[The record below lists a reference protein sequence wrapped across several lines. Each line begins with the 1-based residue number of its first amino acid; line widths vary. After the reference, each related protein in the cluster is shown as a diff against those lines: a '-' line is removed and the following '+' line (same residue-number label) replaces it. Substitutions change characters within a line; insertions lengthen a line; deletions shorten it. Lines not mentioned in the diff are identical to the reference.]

1 MMFYLAID
9 QHSKQLT
16 INLRNEGGDVILRRQ
31 VSTQPERVASF
42 FCSLA
47 DQCAAD
53 GGYVAILEVC
63 GFNDWLLA
71 LLKDP
76 SRGCQQVVLVQP
88 ERRDKRKTDRRDAN
102 QLGEILWVNRHRL
115 LAGKRVQNMRQVL
128 PATDQEA
135 GDRQL
140 TGMRRTLAQRRT
152 RVISKTW
159 RIVHKHNL
167 QHGRPTKGIQTK
179 RARQWLRGLE
189 LPEIDRLQM
198 NQLLCE
204 WDMLEKHLE
213 EVDERISR
221 RHKQNRKAQ
230 LVSTI
235 PGLADYG
242 GLAIASR
249 ACQIDRFP
257 RPASFANFYGLA
269 PGCRNSGN
277 NQQRIGHITK
287 QGSQMVRFLL
297 GQAVLHVLRK
307 DVWMRQWYR
316 QVKRR
321 RGSNVARVAVMRRLV
336 TILWCMLKYD
346 MPYIPGGPEAYRRMR
361 EGVDKLNRELQPA
374 AT

>member
-1 MMFYLAID
+1 MFYLAID

-31 VSTQPERVASF
+31 VSTQPERVRSF
-42 FCSLA
+42 FRSLA
-47 DQCAAD
+47 EQCAAD

-71 LLKDP
+71 LLKVP
-76 SRGCQQVVLVQP
+76 SMGCQQVVLVQP
-88 ERRDKRKTDRRDAN
+88 ERRERQKTDRRDAN

-115 LAGKRVQNMRQVL
+115 LEGKRVQSVKQVL

-140 TGMRRTLAQRRT
+140 TSMRRTLTQRRT
-152 RVISKTW
+152 RVINMTW

-167 QHGRPTKGIQTK
+167 QHGRPTKGIKTK
-179 RARQWLRGLE
+179 RTRQWLRKLE
-189 LPEIDRLQM
+189 LPEIDRLQID
-198 NQLLCE
+198 QLLSE
-204 WDMLEKHLE
+204 WDMLEQHIE
-213 EVDERISR
+213 QVDERIRR
-221 RHKQNRKAQ
+221 RHKQNRKAR

-235 PGLADYG
+235 PGLAHYG

-249 ACQIDRFP
+249 ACDIDRFP
-257 RPASFANFYGLA
+257 RPDSLANFYGLA

-277 NQQRIGHITK
+277 DQQRIGHITK

-307 DVWMRQWYR
+307 DAWMRQWYR
-316 QVKRR
+316 QIKRR
-321 RGSNVARVAVMRRLV
+321 RGSNVARVAVMRRLT

-346 MPYIPGGPEAYRRMR
+346 MPYIPGGPEAYRRS
-361 EGVDKLNRELQPA
+361 RELVEKIDREMRPA